1 MRALLG
7 SRLPLEDA
15 AVGMRLLWHLPGFL
29 RRRITAEEGRAI
41 VRRRLEQRQAD
52 FLSLI
57 RRAIY
62 ANPASPYRQL
72 LALAGCEEGDLDRL
86 VRREGVE
93 GALAQ
98 LFRSGVY
105 LSIDELKGRR
115 PAVRG
120 STAIP
125 VDATRLRS
133 PCSVGQ
139 GLRYRDRG
147 RAASSPVL
155 LNLAS
160 IRDHAVNVGLAFA
173 ARDGAGW
180 LHGFW
185 GVPGGGAIVHLLEH
199 AIFDAPMARWF
210 SQVELSAPGLHPRY
224 RWSARAVRWASVA
237 VGAPLPRPQHVALDD
252 PLPIA
257 QWMAAALRAGHTPH
271 LKAFASAAV
280 RLCQAALAASVD
292 LEGAQFTVSGE
303 PITEGR
309 MAAIRET
316 GAQATPRY
324 GASEA
329 GTLGYGC
336 LAPQAPDDVHFF
348 QDLHALIRADR
359 DCWQPSIPPG
369 ALLISSLRPSARMML
384 LNVSLGDQA
393 VVESRTCGCP
403 LERLG
408 WTTHL
413 REIRSFEKLTAGGMT
428 FLDADVI
435 RVLED
440 DLPARFGGGPTDY
453 QLLEDVRGGQPRVRL
468 LVHPA
473 VGPLDEA
480 EVADEF
486 LHAIGGGSGVERVM
500 ELQWREAEVLQVE
513 RQAPRAT
520 AVGKV
525 LHLHAERAPSTERI
539 GQRRSHGRDA

>member
-7 SRLPLEDA
+7 SRLPLEDV
-15 AVGMRLLWHLPGFL
+15 AVGARLLWHLPGLL
-29 RRRITAEEGRAI
+29 RRPITAEEGRAI
-41 VRRRLEQRQAD
+41 VRRRLDQRQAD
-52 FLSLI
+52 FLSLV
-57 RRAIY
+57 RRGIY

-125 VDATRLRS
+125 VERTGLCD
-133 PCSVGQ
+133 PGSVGQ
-139 GLRYRDRG
+139 VLRYRG
-147 RAASSPVL
+147 TSRAASSPVL

-160 IRDHAVNVGLAFA
+160 VRDHAVNVGLVFA
-173 ARDGAGW
+173 ARDGADW

-185 GVPGGGAIVHLLEH
+185 GVPGGGAMVHLLEH
-199 AIFDAPMARWF
+199 AVFDAPMTRWF

-224 RWSARAVRWASVA
+224 RWSARAVRWVSAA
-237 VGAPLPRPQHVALDD
+237 ARAPLPSPQHVALDE

-257 QWMAAALRAGHTPH
+257 HWMAAALRTGHTPH
-271 LKAFASAAV
+271 LKTFASAAV
-280 RLCQAALAASVD
+280 RLCRAGLAASVD

-303 PITEGR
+303 PITQGR

-316 GAQATPRY
+316 GAEATPRY

-336 LAPQAPDDVHFF
+336 LAPLAPDDVHFF
-348 QDLHALIRADR
+348 QDLHALIRAER
-359 DCWQPSIPPG
+359 DCWQPGVPPG

-384 LNVSLGDQA
+384 FNVSLGDQA
-393 VVESRTCGCP
+393 VVELRMCGCP

-428 FLDADVI
+428 FLDADVV

-440 DLPARFGGGPTDY
+440 VLPARFGGGPTDY
-453 QLLEDVRGGQPRVRL
+453 QLLEEEAQDGSPRLRL
-468 LVHPA
+468 LVHPT
-473 VGPLDEA
+473 VGPLEPAGVAEA
-480 EVADEF
+480 F
-486 LHAIGGGSGVERVM
+486 LAAIGRGSGAERVM
-500 ELQWREAEVLQVE
+500 ALEWRESGLLHVE
-513 RQAPRAT
+513 RRAPRAT
-520 AVGKV
+520 AAGKI
-525 LHLHAERAPSTERI
+525 LHLHQLA
-539 GQRRSHGRDA
+539 RS